1 MLLAG
6 TDKLSP
12 VASVDSMADLALI
25 TPGSHLTCAG
35 VHILSVP
42 PQTFHAD
49 RLPDADWVQGFDMLV
64 LIVLLALL
72 DSKTQVSSS
81 VEYCGCIYIYIYIFI
96 YSIPELQR

>member
-1 MLLAG
+1 MVHALWSAQVCYPVRGRRLMCPPVEGLAG

-12 VASVDSMADLALI
+12 ADLGLI

-42 PQTFHAD
+42 PRTFHAD

-72 DSKTQVSSS
+72 DSNQNT
-81 VEYCGCIYIYIYIFI
+81 GIFF
-96 YSIPELQR
+96 S